1 MKRFQNKSILI
12 TGGTGSF
19 GNSIVEFLLKKNE
32 FKKIIV
38 FSRDELKQ
46 SDMKKRFSNH
56 KKLRFF
62 IGDVRDYKRL
72 LIATK
77 SVDFIIHA
85 AALKQVDTAEYN
97 PTEYIETNIGGA
109 KNLIEICSQN
119 NIEKIIALSTDKA
132 SSPINLYGATKLCSD
147 KLFISANNYITN
159 CKFSVVRY
167 GNVEN
172 SRGSVFPI
180 FYKLKKNDSYPV
192 TSKEMTRFS
201 LSLKKSIELVYWAL
215 KNSIGSE
222 IIVPKIP
229 SYKIVDLVKSFNSKA
244 KIKIIGLRPGEK
256 LHEEMISIHDSINT
270 IEMNDKYLILP
281 SMFNKKQK
289 IKYQKIFFAKPVEK
303 NFHYSSNTNQKFLT
317 INELRKIIRENRS

>member
-1 MKRFQNKSILI
+1 MKNFLNKSILI

-19 GNSIVEFLLKKNE
+19 GKSMVKFLLKKNE

-46 SDMKKRFSNH
+46 SEMKKELKNYS
-56 KKLRFF
+56 KLRFF

-72 LIATK
+72 LIATQ

-97 PTEYIETNIGGA
+97 PTEYIETNVGGA

-119 NIEKIIALSTDKA
+119 KIEKIIALSTDKA
-132 SSPINLYGATKLCSD
+132 CSPINLYGATKLCSD

-172 SRGSVFPI
+172 SRGSVIPLFSSI
-180 FYKLKKNDSYPV
+180 KKDNFYPV
-192 TSKEMTRFS
+192 TSNEMTRFS
-201 LSLKKSIELVYWAL
+201 LSLNRSIELVYWTL
-215 KNSIGSE
+215 KNSIGAE
-222 IIVPKIP
+222 IVVPKIP
-229 SYKIVDLVKSFNSKA
+229 SYKIIDLVKSFNSKA
-244 KIKIIGLRPGEK
+244 KIKLIGLRPGEK
-256 LHEEMISIHDSINT
+256 LHEEMISVHDSLNT
-270 IEMNDKYLILP
+270 IEANDKYLILP
-281 SMFNKKQK
+281 SSLSTKQK
-289 IKYQKIFFAKPVEK
+289 KKYLKKFSAKPVQK
-303 NFHYSSNTNQKFLT
+303 NFKYSSNTNKFFLS
-317 INELRKIIRENRS
+317 INELKKIIRLHRF